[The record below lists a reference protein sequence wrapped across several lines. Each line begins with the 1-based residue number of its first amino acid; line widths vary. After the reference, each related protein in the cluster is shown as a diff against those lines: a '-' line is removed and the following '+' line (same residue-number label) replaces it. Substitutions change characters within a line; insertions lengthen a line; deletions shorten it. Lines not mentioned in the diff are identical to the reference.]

1 MPDQTNTKGEGNN
14 MKSWLLGAVI
24 ATATICAA
32 GIGHAQDTFTL
43 RLANWSS
50 STGAGGL
57 MFDRYAKEVEE
68 ASKGRL
74 KIEVF
79 HGASLGPAPKHY
91 DLVANGIAD
100 MAYFVTYS
108 TPGRFPMSE
117 IFGLPNVME
126 NARNDEEATRIL
138 MKLAPDHLY
147 PEFEGVRIIWL
158 AASALDKVHGA
169 REPIRTLD
177 DIKGKRLRV
186 TSNAIKEVLRDVG
199 ADPISVPA
207 GDVAEALQKNSLDGA
222 HGSRGSVWTLKLGDL
237 LKYETPLLS
246 TYVVVGLGIN
256 QAAYDRLPT
265 DLQEIVDSI
274 GGVEG
279 AVRYVGTL
287 GPDNPVVADYI
298 RSFAFEQ
305 VEPDSA
311 LVKAVAD
318 AAATYSEKVL
328 ATYDA
333 KGGEGRALWDLIRE
347 MDRAGAR

>member
-1 MPDQTNTKGEGNN
+1 
-14 MKSWLLGAVI
+14 MKSWFIGAVI
-24 ATATICAA
+24 ATATICSA
-32 GIGHAQDTFTL
+32 GIAHAQETFTL

-57 MFDRYAKEVEE
+57 MFDQYAREVDE

-79 HGASLGPAPKHY
+79 HGASLGPAAKHY

-100 MAYFVTYS
+100 MAYFVTYT

-126 NARNDEEATRIL
+126 TAKNDGDATRIL
-138 MKLAPDHLY
+138 MGLAPEHLY
-147 PEFEGVRIIWL
+147 PEFKGVRIIWL
-158 AASALDKVHGA
+158 AASALDRIHTV
-169 REPIRTLD
+169 REPIRTLE

-186 TSNAIKEVLRDVG
+186 TSNAIKDVLLDVG

-207 GDVAEALQKNSLDGA
+207 GDVAEALQKNSLDGT
-222 HGSRGSVWTLKLGDL
+222 HGSHGSVWTLKLGDL

-256 QAAYDRLPT
+256 QASYDRLPP
-265 DLQEIVDSI
+265 DLREIVDSI

-279 AVRYVGTL
+279 AVRYVSTL
-287 GPDNPVVADYI
+287 GPDNPVVADYVS
-298 RSFAFEQ
+298 SFGFEQ
-305 VEPDSA
+305 VEPDPA

-318 AAATYSEKVL
+318 AANAYSEKVL
-328 ATYDA
+328 AAYDA
-333 KGGEGRALWDLIRE
+333 KGPEGRALYNLVRE
-347 MDRAGAR
+347 LDRAAR

>member
-1 MPDQTNTKGEGNN
+1 
-14 MKSWLLGAVI
+14 MKTWLIGSVLA
-24 ATATICAA
+24 AATICSA
-32 GIGHAQDTFTL
+32 GIAFAQETYTL

-57 MFDRYAKEVEE
+57 MFDRYAREVDE

-79 HGASLGPAPKHY
+79 HGASLGPAAKHY

-126 NARNDEEATRIL
+126 NAKNDGDATRLL

-147 PEFEGVRIIWL
+147 REFEGVRIVWL
-158 AASALDKVHGA
+158 AASSLNKVYTA
-169 REPIRTLD
+169 REPVRTLE
-177 DIKGKRLRV
+177 DIKGKRIRV
-186 TSNAIKEVLRDVG
+186 TSNVIKDVLRDIG

-207 GDVAEALQKNSLDGA
+207 GDVAEALQKNSLDGT
-222 HGSRGSVWTLKLGDL
+222 HGSHGSIWTLKLGDL

-256 QAAYDRLPT
+256 EKAYEKLPS
-265 DLQEIVDSI
+265 DLKEIVDSI
-274 GGVEG
+274 GGPEG
-279 AVRYVGTL
+279 AVRYVSTL
-287 GPDNPVVADYI
+287 GEDNPVVADYI
-298 RSFAFEQ
+298 KSFGFEQ
-305 VEPDSA
+305 VEPDAA

-318 AAATYSEKVL
+318 AATAYSERVL

-333 KGGEGRALWDLIRE
+333 KGPEGRALYDLVRD
-347 MDRAGAR
+347 MDRSGAR

>member
-1 MPDQTNTKGEGNN
+1 MPQGNI
-14 MKSWLLGAVI
+14 MRSWLMGAVI
-24 ATATICAA
+24 ATAAICSS
-32 GIGHAQDTFTL
+32 GFVHAQETFTL

-57 MFDRYAKEVEE
+57 MFDQYAREVEE

-74 KIEVF
+74 KIQVF
-79 HGASLGPAPKHY
+79 HGASLGPAAKHY

-126 NARNDEEATRIL
+126 NARNDAEATRIL

-147 PEFEGVRIIWL
+147 PEYEGVRIIWL
-158 AASALDKVHGA
+158 AASALDKVYGA
-169 REPIRTLD
+169 RAPIRTLD
-177 DIKGKRLRV
+177 DIRGKRLRV

-199 ADPISVPA
+199 ADPVSVPA

-256 QAAYDRLPT
+256 QAAYDRLPP

-279 AVRYVGTL
+279 AVRYVATL
-287 GPDNPVVADYI
+287 GPDNPVVADYF
-298 RSFAFEQ
+298 RSFSFEQ
-305 VEPDSA
+305 VDPDPA
-311 LVKAVAD
+311 LVNAVAEAS
-318 AAATYSEKVL
+318 AAYTDEVL

-333 KGGEGRALWDLIRE
+333 KGGEGRALLELVRE
-347 MDRAGAR
+347 LDRAAAR